1 MSGKKMPTT
10 ARRYAYGVIATGGFA
25 FAVAIWHWAS
35 PNPQH
40 FVIYFALAL
49 IASMLKFRL
58 PGITGT
64 YSPSFL
70 FTLVGVIGFTF
81 PETLVASCAGA
92 LVQSVWKS
100 KQRPTIIQ
108 ILFNMANLCISIGL
122 CYVVAHIGV
131 AQGVYRP
138 AVLAL
143 IAALHFFIS
152 TMLLSGVLSL
162 LQGKPLQQV
171 CEQWYM
177 WFLPYYLIGA
187 VIVGLLPLSGRSPA
201 PEGWMILL
209 PLLYLVH
216 FFYVISSDRVRV
228 GAAFQQNRDTTLS
241 LGTRLYLSAVI
252 GAAAVLLAYG
262 AFHWQPQGPGRFLGY
277 LAMALVAATLKV
289 RLPALTSTISLS
301 FVVFLLALAELS
313 YAEIIVIA
321 AAATAVQTIWKAKQ
335 TPQLVQIAFNSACM
349 VVSVSAAYAVCHGFL
364 KSTLANSIPAL
375 LIVATL
381 VLYSSNTIMI
391 AGIMCLAERKP
402 LSALWQQC
410 YFWSFPYYL
419 VGASASALM
428 ITAAESVIWGLSVA
442 VFPSLTLVYVSYR
455 IHTTARVARELTP

>member
-1 MSGKKMPTT
+1 MSAKAKW
-10 ARRYAYGVIATGGFA
+10 YAYSLIASGSLVFGIA
-25 FAVAIWHWAS
+25 LWNWAS
-35 PNPQH
+35 PNSPH
-40 FVIYFALAL
+40 FIIYFTLAL
-49 IASMLKFRL
+49 IASMLKVRI
-58 PGITGT
+58 PRITGT
-64 YSPSFL
+64 YSVSFL
-70 FTLVGVIGFTF
+70 FTLVGIVEFTL

-92 LVQSVWKS
+92 LVQSLWKP

-108 ILFNMANLCISIGL
+108 ILFNMANLCLSISL
-122 CYVVAHIGV
+122 CYLVAHIGL
-131 AQGVYRP
+131 AQVLVYRP

-162 LQGKPLQQV
+162 LQGKPLRRV

-187 VIVGLLPLSGRSPA
+187 VLVGLLPLSGRSAA

-216 FFYVISSDRVRV
+216 FFYVISTDRIP
-228 GAAFQQNRDTTLS
+228 AAMPSQENDDATFS
-241 LGTRLYLSAVI
+241 LGTRLYLSAII
-252 GAAAVLLAYG
+252 GTAAVLLAYG
-262 AFHWQPQGPGRFLGY
+262 AFHWQPQNLGRFWGY
-277 LAMALVAATLKV
+277 LAMALVAASLKV

-313 YAEIIVIA
+313 YAETIVIA
-321 AAATAVQTIWKAKQ
+321 AAATAVQTIWKTKR

-364 KSTLANSIPAL
+364 GSTLASSIPAL
-375 LIVATL
+375 LIVATI
-381 VLYSSNTIMI
+381 VLYSSNTILI

-442 VFPSLTLVYVSYR
+442 VFPILTLVYVSYR
-455 IHTTARVARELTP
+455 IHATERVAAN

>member
-1 MSGKKMPTT
+1 MPTR
-10 ARRYAYGVIATGGFA
+10 AKRYAYGVIAAGGLVC
-25 FAVAIWHWAS
+25 AVAVWNWAS
-35 PNPQH
+35 PNPLH
-40 FVIYFALAL
+40 FIIYFTLAL
-49 IASMLKFRL
+49 IASMLKVRL
-58 PGITGT
+58 PRITGT
-64 YSPSFL
+64 YSVSFL
-70 FTLVGVIGFTF
+70 FTLVGIVEFTL

-92 LVQSVWKS
+92 LVQSLWKS
-100 KQRPTIIQ
+100 KQRPSMIQ
-108 ILFNMANLCISIGL
+108 ILFNMANLCLSISL
-122 CYVVAHIGV
+122 CYLVAHVGLV
-131 AQGVYRP
+131 QGLAVYRP

-162 LQGKPLQQV
+162 LQGKPLRQV

-187 VIVGLLPLSGRSPA
+187 ALVGLLPLSGRSPA

-216 FFYVISSDRVRV
+216 FFYVVSTDRVPV
-228 GAAFQQNRDTTLS
+228 GAASREHRDSTMTF
-241 LGTRLYLSAVI
+241 GTRLYLSAVI

-262 AFHWQPQGPGRFLGY
+262 AFHWQPQNLDRFLGY
-277 LAMALVAATLKV
+277 LAMALVAAALKV
-289 RLPALTSTISLS
+289 RLPGLTSTISLS
-301 FVVFLLALAELS
+301 FVVFLLAVAELS
-313 YAEIIVIA
+313 YVESIVIA
-321 AAATAVQTIWKAKQ
+321 AAATAVQTIWKAQ
-335 TPQLVQIAFNSACM
+335 RTPRLVQIAFNSACM

-364 KSTLANSIPAL
+364 ESTLASSIPAL
-375 LIVATL
+375 LVVATI
-381 VLYSSNTIMI
+381 VLYSSNTIII

-428 ITAAESVIWGLSVA
+428 ITAAESVIWGLSIA
-442 VFPSLTLVYVSYR
+442 VFPILTLVYVSYR
-455 IHTTARVARELTP
+455 IHATAKVAPELML